1 MRLCKTTNIMV
12 YCVAFGCNASSAK
25 GGGIHLFSSPDPILL
40 KKWLTKT
47 KRTDFKPTKY
57 SQLCS
62 AHFAKSC
69 FTRDPDIMAALGY
82 PGARIS
88 LESSAVPT
96 VFQAV
101 EAIHKR
107 QASPGAGSS
116 VALSKLKASRSRKR
130 SASASVASDGSVY
143 TPITPS
149 VKSSSSRSQ
158 IPSANTEL
166 MRSAYRKRQRI
177 KVLLACYVYD

>member
-1 MRLCKTTNIMV
+1 MLAQPKVEEYTFFQVPR
-12 YCVAFGCNASSAK
+12 
-25 GGGIHLFSSPDPILL
+25 DPILL

-62 AHFAKSC
+62 AHFAKCC

-101 EAIHKR
+101 EPH
-107 QASPGAGSS
+107 
-116 VALSKLKASRSRKR
+116 
-130 SASASVASDGSVY
+130 
-143 TPITPS
+143 
-149 VKSSSSRSQ
+149 
-158 IPSANTEL
+158 
-166 MRSAYRKRQRI
+166 
-177 KVLLACYVYD
+177 